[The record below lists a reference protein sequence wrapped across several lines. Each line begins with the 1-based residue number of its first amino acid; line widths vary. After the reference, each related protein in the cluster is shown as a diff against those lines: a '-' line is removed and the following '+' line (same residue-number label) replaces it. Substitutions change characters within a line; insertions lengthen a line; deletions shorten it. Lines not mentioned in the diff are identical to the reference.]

1 MGQLGLHRIA
11 AGGSAML
18 ELLRRGSLSED
29 GASDN
34 SGLLSWR
41 RKLRA
46 CVVQRVAVDQQAR
59 FSYLMKIL
67 EIGQYYS
74 SLRRQYNTRIRDMEY

>member
-1 MGQLGLHRIA
+1 MGQLGLQRIA

-34 SGLLSWR
+34 SGLLSQW

-46 CVVQRVAVDQQAR
+46 CVEQRVAVGRRVR
-59 FSYLMKIL
+59 FGYSLKIL
-67 EIGQYYS
+67 EIGQHYS
-74 SLRRQYNTRIRDMEY
+74 FY